1 MPRRVSLP
9 GASEL
14 FRRTEAP
21 PSVQPGAASPPS
33 ADDRPA
39 SRQSTPTAEPP
50 TAQPLTAG
58 TPTAGTSTAG
68 TPTAGT
74 PTAPTEA
81 VHTGRVRHDEKM
93 TVYVSATELVALEQA
108 RLTLRAEHG
117 LKADRGRIVRAAVA
131 MALADLAEHGS
142 DGELARR
149 LRTP

>member
-39 SRQSTPTAEPP
+39 SRQSRPTAEPH
-50 TAQPLTAG
+50 TAEPL
-58 TPTAGTSTAG
+58 TAGTSTAG
-68 TPTAGT
+68 TL
-74 PTAPTEA
+74 TAPTEA

>member
-21 PSVQPGAASPPS
+21 PSVQPGAAPPPS

-50 TAQPLTAG
+50 TAEPL
-58 TPTAGTSTAG
+58 TAG